1 VRKGSLPG
9 SAASE
14 RACLP
19 FTLLGAR
26 VMHSP
31 HERTTTAA
39 RKAARSPALKIY
51 YLHPLL
57 AGPLAN
63 WQPHLERARRMGFGH
78 LATPPLFAPGG
89 TGEIFLAA
97 DHEGAHPALG
107 IEASADEAVAR
118 VAEMCRGHGLG
129 LFLDI
134 VLDRVANEGALANS
148 PRPWFRSAR
157 LAEDP
162 APDPRSAPAPA
173 NAVYARF
180 DDPAP
185 AEELTAWWIERLVRL
200 ARAGVA
206 GFRCDAPHRVPPA
219 TWRRLIAG
227 VHEAADGCRFLA
239 WTPGLGWLQLA
250 PLADAGFDGVF
261 SSAPWWDGRASWF
274 VTENEI
280 LRRIAP
286 VIAAPEVPF
295 DARLAARF
303 SPADDLRRAYL
314 HRLRLAAATGSGL
327 LVPMGFEFA
336 AGRRM
341 DPRHSRPEDLD
352 EERLGRGFDLESDI
366 RAANAVVDRID
377 SLALD
382 GELRALTS
390 PASAVTALLRV
401 DASDVRDAGEALT
414 ILINPDLTNAHAPS
428 IELDP
433 LPPSAGAPFGRPELL
448 DEGEPA
454 APLAP
459 GEVRLVRVRQSR
471 VVKGAERQA
480 RRLLQA
486 APISPRIVID
496 NVTPSV
502 DAGRFATK
510 RIVGETIRVEA
521 DIFAEGHDV
530 LGAEVL
536 WRAADEREWRRV
548 PMVALPNDRWAASFA
563 PARVGKHLFTIE
575 AWRDEFGTLCRE
587 IEIKRAAGVDVSLEA
602 AEGRQLLAHVA
613 ARGDATEA
621 LNPILACVDA
631 ASADQ
636 QIDILLAPPTRAAM
650 AATGYRPFHTERE
663 PRLPLEIER
672 PQAGF
677 ASWYELFPRSATD
690 DPDRHGRFDDVI
702 ALLPTIHDMG
712 FDVLYFPPIHPIG
725 TTNRKGRNNSLRP
738 EPGDLGSP
746 YAIGS
751 LEGGHDAIHPALGT
765 IEDFRRLERAAREH
779 GLEIALDFAIQCSPD
794 HPWLKQHPG
803 WFRWRPD
810 GSLRYAENPPKKY
823 EDIVN
828 VDFYAEAAIPDLW
841 IALRDVVLFWVG
853 EGVRLFRVDNPH
865 TKPLP
870 FWEWLIEDVRGR
882 HPDVIFLSEAFTRPK
897 MMYRLAKLGFSQSY
911 TYFTWRNSKQELR
924 EYLTELTTTGVR
936 EYFRPHFFVNTPDI
950 NPFFLQNA
958 GRAGFLIRAALATT
972 LSGLWGMYSGFELCE
987 AAALPGREEYLD
999 SEKYEIR
1006 VRDRNAPGNIV
1017 SEITTL
1023 NRLRKANPALQ
1034 SHLGLRFYNAFNDQ
1048 VLVYGKALPS
1058 HEDMILVA
1066 VSLDPH
1072 HVQEAVFEIP
1082 LWEWRLPDHGS
1093 LAVEDLMRG
1102 HRFVWTGKLQRVRL
1116 DPSDLPFA
1124 LWRIAPVA

>member
-1 VRKGSLPG
+1 
-9 SAASE
+9 
-14 RACLP
+14 
-19 FTLLGAR
+19 
-26 VMHSP
+26 MHSP
-31 HERTTTAA
+31 HERMATAA
-39 RKAARSPALKIY
+39 RKAARWPAPKIY

-57 AGPLAN
+57 AGPLTG
-63 WQPHLERARRMGFGH
+63 WERHIERARRMGFGH
-78 LATPPLFAPGG
+78 LATAPLFAPGG
-89 TGEIFLAA
+89 TGDIFLAA
-97 DHEGAHPALG
+97 DHDRVHRALG
-107 IEASADEAVAR
+107 VDASADEVVAD
-118 VAEMCRGHGLG
+118 VAQMCGRHGLG
-129 LFLDI
+129 LILDI
-134 VLDRVANEGALANS
+134 VVDRVASEGALANS
-148 PRPWFRSAR
+148 PRLWFRSTR

-162 APDPRSAPAPA
+162 APDPRTPPAPA

-180 DDPAP
+180 DDPAA
-185 AEELTAWWIERLVRL
+185 AEELTAWWTARLMRLV
-200 ARAGVA
+200 RAGVA
-206 GFRCDAPHRVPPA
+206 GFRCDAPHRLPA
-219 TWRRLIAG
+219 VTWGRIIAG
-227 VHEAADGCRFLA
+227 VREANDGCRFFA
-239 WTPGLGWLQLA
+239 WTPGLGWPQVAALA
-250 PLADAGFDGVF
+250 GAGFDGVF
-261 SSAPWWDGRASWF
+261 SSVAWWDGRASWF

-286 VIAAPEVPF
+286 VIAAPEGPF
-295 DARLAARF
+295 DTRLAARL
-303 SPADDLRRAYL
+303 SPSDDLGRAYR
-314 HRLRLAAATGSGL
+314 HRLRLAASTGSGL

-336 AGRRM
+336 AARRM
-341 DPRHSRPEDLD
+341 DPRHSRPEDLE
-352 EERLGRGFDLESDI
+352 EERLGRGFDLEADI
-366 RAANAVVDRID
+366 RAANALVDRLD
-377 SLALD
+377 NFALD
-382 GELRALTS
+382 GEIRALTS
-390 PASAVTALLRV
+390 PASAVTALLRP
-401 DASDVRDAGEALT
+401 DANDVREADEAVA
-414 ILINPDLTNAHAPS
+414 ILINPDLISAHVPS
-428 IELDP
+428 IKLDP
-433 LPPSAGAPFGRPELL
+433 LPPAAGAAFGRPELL
-448 DEGEPA
+448 DDGELA

-459 GEVRLVRVRQSR
+459 GEVRLLRVCGSR
-471 VVKGAERQA
+471 PVKGAERQA

-486 APISPRIVID
+486 AASSPPIVID

-510 RIVGETIRVEA
+510 RIVGEAIRVEA
-521 DIFAEGHDV
+521 DIFADGHDV
-530 LGAEVL
+530 LGAELL
-536 WRAADEREWRRV
+536 WRAADERDWRRV
-548 PMVALPNDRWAASFA
+548 PMEALPNDRWAASFA
-563 PARVGKHLFTIE
+563 PARVGKHFFTIE
-575 AWRDEFGTLCRE
+575 AWRDEFATLARD

-602 AEGRQLLAHVA
+602 AEGRALLAHA
-613 ARGDATEA
+613 ATHSDAVDA
-621 LNPILACVDA
+621 LNTIGARFDA
-631 ASADQ
+631 APVNQ
-636 QIDILLAPPTRAAM
+636 QIEILLAPSTRAAM
-650 AATGYRPFHTERE
+650 APAGHRPFLTQYE
-663 PRLPLEIER
+663 PRLPLEVER

-690 DPDRHGRFDDVI
+690 DPDHHGRFDDVI
-702 ALLPTIHDMG
+702 TLLPTIRDMG

-725 TTNRKGRNNSLRP
+725 TSNRKGRNNSLRP

-751 LEGGHDAIHPALGT
+751 PEGGHDAIHPALGT
-765 IEDFRRLERAAREH
+765 IEDFRRLQRAAAEH

-828 VDFYAEAAIPDLW
+828 VDFYAEVAIPDLW
-841 IALRDVVLFWVG
+841 IALRDVVLFWAD

-882 HPDVIFLSEAFTRPK
+882 YPDVIFLSEAFTRPK

-911 TYFTWRNSKQELR
+911 TYFTWRNSKHELT
-924 EYLTELTTTGVR
+924 EYLTELTTSGAR

-950 NPFFLQNA
+950 NPFFLQNS

-972 LSGLWGMYSGFELCE
+972 LSGLWGMYSGFEVCE

-1006 VRDRNAPGNIV
+1006 VRDRDAPGNIV
-1017 SEITTL
+1017 AEITTL
-1023 NRLRKANPALQ
+1023 NRLRKTNPALQ

-1048 VLVYGKALPS
+1048 VLAYGKALPS

-1093 LAVEDLMRG
+1093 LAIEDLMRG

-1116 DPSDLPFA
+1116 DPADLPFA